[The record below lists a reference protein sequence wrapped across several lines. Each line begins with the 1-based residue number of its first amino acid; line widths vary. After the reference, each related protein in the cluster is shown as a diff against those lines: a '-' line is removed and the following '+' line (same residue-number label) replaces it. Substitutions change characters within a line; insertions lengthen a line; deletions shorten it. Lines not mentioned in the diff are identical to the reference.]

1 MANLVVKNFGPLK
14 DVKVSFQ
21 KISVFIGPQG
31 SGKSTLARLYA
42 SLSWIEKSLMRGNL
56 KGKELTAAYFK
67 KIITYVQVDGYLID
81 KTEIRSEGDYIHFEY
96 LNGSASFEILDGEY
110 VLPKILYIPSERSF
124 LSLSDDILSS
134 NNLPSVFYE
143 LASDYS
149 MARNLLGERGFN
161 LPINGFRFTYSSSDA
176 VSTITDTRHSYSVL
190 LNRAASGIQSA
201 LPLSLVF
208 SYYLDALLY
217 EGKSGRSILSV
228 QQRNRIQ
235 EIAKSFSSGKE
246 ISSDDVLSRVLLAA
260 DINSIPSSR
269 DEYEKMK
276 DCLRRVVDMRLEAII
291 EEPEQNLFPQT
302 QVTLM
307 YDILKNI
314 NKDRDSLVITTH
326 SPYILYALNNC
337 MLGWIVKENVPE
349 EDEECMAQ
357 KDSWINPE
365 NVSVWEIKDGMFT
378 PYMDSENGTIQD
390 KNGLIRNNYFDRI
403 MKNVMADFNSL
414 IGYWDD

>member
-67 KIITYVQVDGYLID
+67 KIITYVQIDGYLID
-81 KTEIRSEGDYIHFEY
+81 KTEIRYEGDYIHFEY
-96 LNGSASFEILDGEY
+96 LNGSVSFEILDGEY

-217 EGKSGRSILSV
+217 EGKRGRSILSV

-260 DINSIPSSR
+260 DVNSIPSSR

-276 DCLRRVVDMRLEAII
+276 NCLRRVVDMRLEAII
-291 EEPEQNLFPQT
+291 EEPEQNLFPLAQKSMLEYL
-302 QVTLM
+302 VRG
-307 YDILKNI
+307 I
-314 NKDRDSLVITTH
+314 NDNGGSLLLTTH
-326 SPYILYALNNC
+326 SPYILSSLNN
-337 MLGWIVKENVPE
+337 LVFAGENCDKVGVN
-349 EDEECMAQ
+349 DIIGKDMQLKYSDISAYFFHDGECESILDHEMRN
-357 KDSWINPE
+357 INPE
-365 NVSVWEIKDGMFT
+365 NIDSCSEEINSV
-378 PYMDSENGTIQD
+378 YSELEDI
-390 KNGLIRNNYFDRI
+390 IYESR
-403 MKNVMADFNSL
+403 
-414 IGYWDD
+414 